1 MPGLLARLAVAVSRV
16 LYNTFLNWSVTGRE
30 NVPQTGALV
39 VVANHVNVADP
50 MLLICAFPR
59 WVTYMAKK
67 ELFRYPFIGALLRS
81 GGVVPIA
88 RTGTVQEKRNAMR
101 QAEELLARGHVLG
114 LFPEGKRDRTGVL
127 LPGRPGAAVLA
138 AHAGAPLIPVAV
150 SGTERMSVLNWLWKR
165 PTVTVTIGKPFLLSQ
180 TGGRISR
187 SMASELTNEI
197 MLQIAALLPK
207 EQRGPYAD

>member
-1 MPGLLARLAVAVSRV
+1 MPGLFARLTVAVSRV
-16 LYNTFLNWSVTGRE
+16 LYNIFLTWSVTGRE
-30 NVPQTGALV
+30 NVPPSGALV

-50 MLLICAFPR
+50 VLLLCSFPR
-59 WVTYMAKK
+59 WVTYMAKE
-67 ELFRYPFIGALLRS
+67 ELFRYPFIGALLHS
-81 GGVVPIA
+81 GGAVPIA
-88 RTGTVQEKRNAMR
+88 RTGTVQQKRNAMR

-127 LPGRPGAAVLA
+127 LPGKPGAAVVA
-138 AHAGAPLIPVAV
+138 AHSGAPLIPMAV
-150 SGTERMSVLNWLWKR
+150 SGTEQMSVLNWLWKR